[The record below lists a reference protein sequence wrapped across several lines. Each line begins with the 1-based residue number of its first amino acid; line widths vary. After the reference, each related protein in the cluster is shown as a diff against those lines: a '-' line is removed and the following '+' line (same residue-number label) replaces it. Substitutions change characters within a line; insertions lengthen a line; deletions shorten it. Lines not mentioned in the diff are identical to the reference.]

1 VADRARLL
9 TLEGPE
15 HGASD
20 LLRPERVETIHADS
34 LPHLLTLLHEGPFAA
49 YLISPN
55 VPGLREQV
63 GRFAQAEQI
72 LEALDIGVTL
82 LDSDGRITWANG
94 AFRDWCGVSPIGQDV
109 MQALGQPQ
117 IREGDRNPFAT
128 ARSGQSARSR
138 LFTSRNS
145 YLALHLAP
153 LPGVTG
159 RGGFFAQ
166 FRDITRRVM
175 QKQKLD
181 ALHKAGSSLAG
192 LEPELLDE
200 MPVEQ
205 RIRLLKENLR
215 RAVHEVLNYNV
226 IEIRLLSRQS
236 GKLEPLL
243 AEGMTEEAAGRA
255 LYAKVDGNGVTGYVA
270 ATGESYLCA
279 DTAQDPH
286 YIKGAE
292 GARSSMTVP
301 IKLGELVIG
310 TFNVE
315 SPTPNAFGPDELQFA
330 ELFAREIAQALYTLE
345 LLSAQRYCA
354 ANESIKAVNREI
366 ALPVDTILNSATAI
380 LGSYL
385 GLDRPMA
392 ENLRKIIEQARLIK
406 ANIQK
411 VGDNLGPVV
420 SSSAIDGLSPTR
432 LKGKRVLMVD
442 AEQEMR
448 QAAHTVLEKL
458 GCEVETA
465 PTATQGLMLAREC
478 DYQAVMVDITPPDMK
493 GYDAYIQFR
502 DAQPKARMI
511 MMAGFGYD
519 GGHNLVK
526 ARQAGLKFVLFKP
539 FLVNQLV
546 AAIDGPEPPARPV
559 CQEASVAF

>member
-1 VADRARLL
+1 M
-9 TLEGPE
+9 E
-15 HGASD
+15 S
-20 LLRPERVETIHADS
+20 IHADS
-34 LPHLLTLLHEGPFAA
+34 VAHLLALLHEGPFVA
-49 YLISPN
+49 YLISPKI
-55 VPGLREQV
+55 PGLREEV

-72 LEALDIGVTL
+72 LEGLDIGVSI
-82 LDSDGRITWANG
+82 LDSKGSITWANG
-94 AFRDWCGVSPIGQDV
+94 AFRDWCGASPIGQDF
-109 MQALGQPQ
+109 MEALDNPQ

-138 LFTSRNS
+138 LFTTRNS

-159 RGGFFAQ
+159 AAGFFAQ
-166 FRDITRRVM
+166 CRDITRRVM

-192 LEPELLDE
+192 LDPDLLDE

-205 RIRLLKENLR
+205 RISLLKDNLR
-215 RAVHEVLNYNV
+215 RAIHEVLNYNV
-226 IEIRLLSRQS
+226 IEIRLMNRRNNN
-236 GKLEPLL
+236 KLETLL
-243 AEGMTEEAAGRA
+243 AEGMTAEAADRE
-255 LYAKVDGNGVTGYVA
+255 LYANVEGNGVTGFVA
-270 ATGESYLCA
+270 ATGESYLCQ

-315 SPTPNAFGPDELQFA
+315 GPTPNAFGPDELQFA
-330 ELFAREIAQALYTLE
+330 ELFAREIAQALHTLE
-345 LLSAQRYCA
+345 LLSAQKYCA
-354 ANESIKAVNREI
+354 ANESIKAINHEI
-366 ALPVDTILNSATAI
+366 ALPVDTILTSATAI
-380 LGSYL
+380 LGGYL

-392 ENLRKIIEQARLIK
+392 ENLRKVIEQARMIK

-411 VGDNLGPVV
+411 VGDNLAPGAGLAA
-420 SSSAIDGLSPTR
+420 AIDGLSPFR
-432 LKGKRVLMVD
+432 LKGKRVLVVD
-442 AEQEMR
+442 PEQEMR

-465 PTATQGLMLAREC
+465 PTATQGLMLARET
-478 DYQAVMVDITPPDMK
+478 DYHAVMVDISPPDMK
-493 GYDAYIQFR
+493 GYDAYTQFR
-502 DAQPKARMI
+502 EAQPNARMI

-546 AAIDGPEPPARPV
+546 NALDGPEPPSRPV
-559 CQEASVAF
+559 PHEVGMAV